1 MGNTPRDYY
10 SSRQAAEILGV
21 AVSTIQ
27 LWTNNGLL
35 QAWTTV
41 GGHRRIA
48 CTSVEEMQ
56 KQNQQDSG
64 LEASRELTVVVVDD
78 NEQQLR
84 LYEKQIKSWDI
95 NTVLITAENG
105 YEGLIKVGNYKPDII
120 ISDLLMPKMDGFQM
134 VKALRSIRELQSSMI
149 IVISGLRDDEIIDR
163 GSLPDDIHLFTKPI
177 DFNNLKLLFQE
188 KFQATR
194 V

>member
-1 MGNTPRDYY
+1 MANTQKDYY

-64 LEASRELTVVVVDD
+64 LESPDELTVVVVDD

-95 NTVLITAENG
+95 NCELITAENG
-105 YEGLIKVGNYKPDII
+105 YEGLIKIGSHKPDII
-120 ISDLLMPKMDGFQM
+120 ISDLLMPRMDGFQM
-134 VKALRSIRELQSSMI
+134 VRALRSMQELQNSLI
-149 IVISGLRDDEIIDR
+149 IVISGLSDDEIIAR
-163 GSLPDDIHLFTKPI
+163 GSLPDDITVFSKPV
-177 DFNNLKLLFQE
+177 DFDKLKLLFQ
-188 KFQATR
+188 KKYQAI
-194 V
+194 